1 MGKFTV
7 ENENIYEQL
16 RYSESLHR
24 GVPVTVT
31 FRVCKATLHRL
42 KNATANILRKKP
54 PKLKIPPHVG
64 DTQDYT
70 FDANNRSV
78 SEPCTPT
85 IKLSRHSDLVYGN
98 VSVKSLTMSRETIL

>member
-16 RYSESLHR
+16 RYSESLHS

-31 FRVCKATLHRL
+31 FKVCKAKCPALSAGTE
-42 KNATANILRKKP
+42 KKLRKVP
-54 PKLKIPPHVG
+54 PPLMIPSNEEKLLLSYDV
-64 DTQDYT
+64 
-70 FDANNRSV
+70 NNRSA

-85 IKLSRHSDLVYGN
+85 IVFSRNSDIMYN
-98 VSVKSLTMSRETIL
+98 DVSVRSLTMSRETIV